1 MEQVELPQLLAC
13 PEQVAL
19 LQITLNRTPNGSC
32 NFVLA
37 RSAPRPAEKLPAL
50 SRRRKKGAGCSVGQ
64 ISFYVLPC
72 EHFFWRGIVALL
84 YPDAKPPKQILT
96 CGKSV
101 HNSNERL
108 DPRGM
113 AEYVGDVD
121 EETKAKVHNLFSGSG
136 PVGRRVFTWL
146 FMLKLLALQTVKA
159 SPQFLQWL
167 SKRKARG
174 KHGM

>member
-101 HNSNERL
+101 HQHQQRRHQQYHHPQQQQQRTIGSQ
-108 DPRGM
+108 
-113 AEYVGDVD
+113 GD
-121 EETKAKVHNLFSGSG
+121 
-136 PVGRRVFTWL
+136 GRICGRC
-146 FMLKLLALQTVKA
+146 
-159 SPQFLQWL
+159 
-167 SKRKARG
+167 G
-174 KHGM
+174 